1 MSWQCKLLEVVGT
14 RNIRLDPAENG
25 GICGRTVFVTE
36 DGQEI
41 AFQDMLPGTMF
52 YVPTDADMTQWP
64 WYNTTPGHLSDYYHQ
79 HNAGRRPLFVVLP
92 GKELFLIDGQCWKD
106 GRRYG
111 GWEVSGEPPNITVS
125 PSINIGGIYHGWL
138 QNGVISDE
146 CEGRRYDAA
155 GYRIPT

>member
-25 GICGRTVFVTE
+25 GICGRTVFVTSAG
-36 DGQEI
+36 DEI
-41 AFQDMLPGTMF
+41 AFQDMVPGTMF
-52 YVPTDADMTQWP
+52 YVPADADMTQWP
-64 WYNTTPGHLSDYYHQ
+64 WYNVTPGHLSDYYHK
-79 HNAGRRPLFVVLP
+79 NNIKRRPLFVVLP
-92 GKELFLIDGQCWKD
+92 GKELFLIDGKCWRD
-106 GRRYG
+106 GVQYG
-111 GWEVSGEPPNITVS
+111 GWEVSGEAPNITVS